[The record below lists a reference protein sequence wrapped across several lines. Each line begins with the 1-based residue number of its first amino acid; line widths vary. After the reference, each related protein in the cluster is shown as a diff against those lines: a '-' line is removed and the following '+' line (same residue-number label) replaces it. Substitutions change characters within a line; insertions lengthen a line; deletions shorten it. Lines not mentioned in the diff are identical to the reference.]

1 MTNIDTIPAAE
12 PNPQPSAPALATTE
26 PAAPAPAAPTQAAA
40 APVAPPAAVRRGIP
54 GIAVA
59 GIALGSVV
67 VAGLLFGGGVA
78 IGLALPF
85 GVGGTATSISTG
97 GSPGGDSTGRGDRP
111 STPDGDS
118 NRQMPSAPN
127 TDDTDSEQG

>member
-12 PNPQPSAPALATTE
+12 PHPQPSAPALATTE
-26 PAAPAPAAPTQAAA
+26 PAAPAPAAESAAR
-40 APVAPPAAVRRGIP
+40 PAQVRRGIP
-54 GIAVA
+54 GFAVA

-78 IGLALPF
+78 VGLVLPF
-85 GVGGTATSISTG
+85 GAGGTATSISTG
-97 GSPGGDSTGRGDRP
+97 GSPGADSPGRGARP

-127 TDDTDSEQG
+127 TDDTDSGQG